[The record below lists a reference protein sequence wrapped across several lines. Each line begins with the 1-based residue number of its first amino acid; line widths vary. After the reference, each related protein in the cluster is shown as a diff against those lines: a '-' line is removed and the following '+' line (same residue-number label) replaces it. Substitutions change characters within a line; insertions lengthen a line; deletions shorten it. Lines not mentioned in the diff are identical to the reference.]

1 MGSAEELL
9 AMTERGELEAIEP
22 SVDSAR
28 NLLSDAKRSLATC
41 RAIAGDDPKSAL
53 LLSWDGVIFPL
64 LAGALALTGYRVTS
78 RQGHHRIAVEAGR
91 ELFGAGPLFF
101 RIGALRRARDRTMY
115 ENDPPAPAELE
126 DILNDCEELVA
137 LLQGAVSRAG

>member
-1 MGSAEELL
+1 MA
-9 AMTERGELEAIEP
+9 ERGELDAIEP
-22 SVDSAR
+22 SVDSVR
-28 NLLSDAKRSLATC
+28 KLLSDAKRSLATC

-53 LLSWDGVIFPL
+53 LLTWDGVTFPL

-78 RQGHHRIAVEAGR
+78 RQGHHRVAVEAGR
-91 ELFGAGPLFF
+91 ELFNADPLFF

-115 ENDPPAPAELE
+115 ENDPPSPAELQ
-126 DILNDCEELVA
+126 DVLDDCDELVA